1 MMPDEEKKTIPR
13 KPETLERME
22 RIREELRKKPT
33 ATIRE
38 LATGTGLTI
47 NIVQNIVRRYSAEVG
62 WTNNIDE
69 RYRHRTEEEHRQR
82 VEAIGGLARQ
92 YPEMLAKEIARCVK
106 VNREVVGKILKEHPE
121 WGWVGRRKV
130 KTEERDDPP
139 RQVRRRTPPGAAE
152 KEMFKIQRAAEA
164 EGFGANNYGAFM
176 AAIGYNWEGYQRGG
190 MQRCSVRM
198 RQEEG

>member
-1 MMPDEEKKTIPR
+1 MPDEERKTIPR

-47 NIVQNIVRRYSAEVG
+47 NIVRRYSTEVG

-69 RYRHRTEEEHRQR
+69 RYRHRTEEE
-82 VEAIGGLARQ
+82 
-92 YPEMLAKEIARCVK
+92 
-106 VNREVVGKILKEHPE
+106 
-121 WGWVGRRKV
+121 
-130 KTEERDDPP
+130 
-139 RQVRRRTPPGAAE
+139 
-152 KEMFKIQRAAEA
+152 MFQIQRAAEA

-190 MQRCSVRM
+190 MQGCRYLM
-198 RQEEG
+198 RRPHLT

>member
-1 MMPDEEKKTIPR
+1 MPDEERKTIPR

-47 NIVQNIVRRYSAEVG
+47 NIVQNIIRRYSAEVG

-69 RYRHRTEEEHRQR
+69 RYRHRTEEE
-82 VEAIGGLARQ
+82 
-92 YPEMLAKEIARCVK
+92 
-106 VNREVVGKILKEHPE
+106 
-121 WGWVGRRKV
+121 
-130 KTEERDDPP
+130 
-139 RQVRRRTPPGAAE
+139 
-152 KEMFKIQRAAEA
+152 MFQIQRAAEA

>member
-1 MMPDEEKKTIPR
+1 MPDAEKKTIPR
-13 KPETLERME
+13 KPETLERLE

-38 LATGTGLTI
+38 LATETGLTI
-47 NIVQNIVRRYSAEVG
+47 NVVNHIVRRYSEEVG
-62 WTNNIDE
+62 WMGNVDE
-69 RYRHRTEEEHRQR
+69 KYRRRTEEEHRQR
-82 VEAIGGLARQ
+82 VEAIGGMARQ
-92 YPEMLAKEIARCVK
+92 YPQMLAKEIARCVK

-130 KTEERDDPP
+130 KTEERDDPQ

-152 KEMFKIQRAAEA
+152 KEMFKIQRAAAA

-176 AAIGYNWEGYQRGG
+176 ASIYYNWEGYQRGG